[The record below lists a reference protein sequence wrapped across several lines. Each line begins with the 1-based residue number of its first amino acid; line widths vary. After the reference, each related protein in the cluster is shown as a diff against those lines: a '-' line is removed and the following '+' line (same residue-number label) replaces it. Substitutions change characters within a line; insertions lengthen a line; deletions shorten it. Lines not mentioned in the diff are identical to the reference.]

1 MITQI
6 YHLFFQ
12 ELVHYAAGMTGDK
25 SSAEDIVQE
34 TFLRALEHAD
44 VLNGLDKHQCR
55 AWLYKTARNL
65 FIDRVRREAARP
77 EAGVKEETEDD
88 LSQIEVMQLCSE
100 LPQEERIL
108 FLKRYFE
115 GYDSTQLSDMYGIPP
130 STVRYRLSN
139 ARRKLRLKYPELK

>member
-12 ELVHYAAGMTGDK
+12 ELVHYAVGMTGDK

-88 LSQIEVMQLCSE
+88 LSQIEVIAACSE
-100 LPQEERIL
+100 AA
-108 FLKRYFE
+108 
-115 GYDSTQLSDMYGIPP
+115 GGGTDSVSE
-130 STVRYRLSN
+130 TVL
-139 ARRKLRLKYPELK
+139 

>member
-6 YHLFFQ
+6 YQLFFQ

-44 VLNGLDKHQCR
+44 VLNDLDKHQCR
-55 AWLYKTARNL
+55 AWLYKTARNF
-65 FIDRVRREAARP
+65 FIDRVRREAACP
-77 EAGVKEETEDD
+77 ERGVKEETEDD
-88 LSQIEVMQLCSE
+88 LSRIEVMQLCSE
-100 LPQEERIL
+100 LPDEERPL

-115 GYDSTQLSDMYGIPP
+115 GYDSTQLSAMYGIPA

-139 ARRKLRLKYPELK
+139 ARRRLRLKYPELK

>member
-6 YHLFFQ
+6 YQLFFQ

-34 TFLRALEHAD
+34 TFLRALEYTE
-44 VLNGLDKHQCR
+44 VLNDLDKHQCR

-65 FIDRVRREAARP
+65 FIDRVRREAACP
-77 EAGVKEETEDD
+77 ERGVKEETEDD
-88 LSQIEVMQLCSE
+88 LSRIEVMQLCSE
-100 LPQEERIL
+100 LPDEERTL

-115 GYDSTQLSDMYGIPP
+115 GYDSTQLSAMYGIPA

-139 ARRKLRLKYPELK
+139 ARRRLRLKYPELK

>member
-6 YHLFFQ
+6 YQLYFQ
-12 ELVHYAAGMTGDK
+12 DLVHFVTGMTGDK

-34 TFLRALEHAD
+34 TFLRAMEHAD
-44 VLNGLDKHQCR
+44 TLNRLDKHQCR
-55 AWLYKTARNL
+55 AWLFKTARNL

-77 EAGVKEETEDD
+77 ETGVKEETQDD
-88 LSQIEVMQLCSE
+88 LSRIEVMQLCGE
-100 LPQEERIL
+100 LPEEERIL

-115 GYDSTQLSDMYGIPP
+115 GYDSTQLSAMYGIPP
-130 STVRYRLSN
+130 STVRYRLSC